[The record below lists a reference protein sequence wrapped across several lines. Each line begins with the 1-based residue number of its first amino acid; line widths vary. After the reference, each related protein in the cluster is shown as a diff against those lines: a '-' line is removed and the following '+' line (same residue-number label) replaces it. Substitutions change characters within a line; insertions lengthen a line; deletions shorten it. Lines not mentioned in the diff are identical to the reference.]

1 MNLPDPRGGEL
12 PPRPLP
18 QRSPE
23 VSMTSDSPD
32 LLSLF
37 SAMYDHYMT
46 GLVEYHLQGDAFKM
60 YEKTHDELVDL
71 KIKTTNEN
79 TRDPL
84 KSKRIL
90 RHARIAMVIHCLE
103 QALERIDDN
112 VDENFQLWE
121 SLVTPKACR
130 SSSSNYSPPESS
142 EVWNAGYQL
151 YRPCWSRQLA
161 NKQNDALVV
170 SGMALKRWHHHTCRS
185 SQKHISEKVGPSYP
199 SLKALDMLRQAE
211 SLGYGEM
218 KETTAANY
226 YRSQKERPQR
236 TYCVESLKKVKLSEE
251 ITQKISMNIIIT
263 EE

>member
-1 MNLPDPRGGEL
+1 
-12 PPRPLP
+12 
-18 QRSPE
+18 
-23 VSMTSDSPD
+23 MTSDSPD

-121 SLVTPKACR
+121 SLVTPKA
-130 SSSSNYSPPESS
+130 
-142 EVWNAGYQL
+142 
-151 YRPCWSRQLA
+151 
-161 NKQNDALVV
+161 
-170 SGMALKRWHHHTCRS
+170 
-185 SQKHISEKVGPSYP
+185 
-199 SLKALDMLRQAE
+199 
-211 SLGYGEM
+211 
-218 KETTAANY
+218 
-226 YRSQKERPQR
+226 
-236 TYCVESLKKVKLSEE
+236 
-251 ITQKISMNIIIT
+251 
-263 EE
+263 